1 MCASLSMFFEQI
13 LVNPHYNMIL
23 ECPFD
28 DLMEQIR
35 CQEFMDV
42 SMRKAMCEWL
52 QESASE
58 YKFERWVGVLPQC
71 LHKFQSHSKA
81 SPDPKR

>member
-1 MCASLSMFFEQI
+1 MSGRSLLITWSYAPVVNIRNNLMCASLSMFFEQV

-35 CQEFMDV
+35 C
-42 SMRKAMCEWL
+42 
-52 QESASE
+52 
-58 YKFERWVGVLPQC
+58 
-71 LHKFQSHSKA
+71 
-81 SPDPKR
+81 

>member
-1 MCASLSMFFEQI
+1 MSGRSLLVTWSYAAGGHIRNNLMCASLSVFFEQV

-35 CQEFMDV
+35 
-42 SMRKAMCEWL
+42 R
-52 QESASE
+52 
-58 YKFERWVGVLPQC
+58 
-71 LHKFQSHSKA
+71 
-81 SPDPKR
+81 